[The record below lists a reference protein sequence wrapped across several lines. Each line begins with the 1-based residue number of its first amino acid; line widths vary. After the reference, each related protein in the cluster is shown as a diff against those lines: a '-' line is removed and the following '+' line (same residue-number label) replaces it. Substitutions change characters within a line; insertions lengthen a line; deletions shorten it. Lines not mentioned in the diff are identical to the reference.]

1 MTRHP
6 MADAALALAAAVL
19 AAPAAQAAPLGAAYT
34 VFVGNDQCPT
44 NNSVTQLSG
53 PNWSFGATIGVG
65 NCPADIAFA
74 PDGKKAYMINASDST
89 ITPIDAASF
98 TAGAAFPAG
107 VSIPIFLQVTP
118 DGKSIVTAGVNSN
131 TLAVISTANTTDVK
145 TVTVGASPLGVAV
158 LPDSSAVYVANN
170 AAGTVSVVSLV
181 GTPALVKTITFKPPG
196 CTPYDIA
203 ATPDGK
209 RVYAACMN
217 GPIWRI
223 NVAKNKADASP
234 IAIPQGSGTV
244 EVAITPDSKTAY
256 VSNTWGAVYPVTL
269 KTGVVGAAIP
279 VPGAYG
285 LAMSPD
291 GKVLLVGN
299 GDCCFVDTPVS
310 VVSTKTNTVVDT
322 LPTGGNYVHRW
333 LAFKP

>member
-1 MTRHP
+1 MTHHLRGC
-6 MADAALALAAAVL
+6 AGLALAAAVL
-19 AAPAAQAAPLGAAYT
+19 SAPAAQAEPLGAAYT

-53 PNWSFGATIGVG
+53 PNWRFGNTLGVG
-65 NCPADIAFA
+65 NCPAGIAFA
-74 PDGKKAYMINASDST
+74 PNGQKGYIVNASDST
-89 ITPIDAASF
+89 ITPIDTASF

-107 VSIPIFLQVTP
+107 VSIPIFVKVTP

-131 TLAVISTANTTDVK
+131 TLAVISAANPASVQ
-145 TVTVGASPLGVAV
+145 TVAVGASPLGVAV

-181 GTPALVKTITFKPPG
+181 GTPALVKTIAFKPPG
-196 CTPYDIA
+196 CTPYDIV

-209 RVYAACMN
+209 SVYAACMN
-217 GPIWRI
+217 GPLWRI
-223 NVAKNKADASP
+223 NVAKNKADAAP
-234 IAIPQGSGTV
+234 IAIPQTSGTV

-256 VSNTWGAVYPVTL
+256 VSNTRGAVYPVTL
-269 KTGVVGAAIP
+269 KTGAVGTAIP

-291 GKVLLVGN
+291 GKFLLVGN

-310 VVSTKTNTVVDT
+310 VVSTKTDTVVDT